1 MKADT
6 ERDPYLQGCDA
17 YLAGLDPDDD
27 SPYPYPS
34 REYNQWYQG
43 WMDASDY
50 KDAVGKRDP
59 KKGASDGKAQAQFA
73 DDLQAEG

>member
-1 MKADT
+1 MS
-6 ERDPYLQGCDA
+6 DPYLQGCDA

-34 REYNQWYQG
+34 KEYNKWREG

-50 KDAVGKRDP
+50 AETV
-59 KKGASDGKAQAQFA
+59 ASVTRRK
-73 DDLQAEG
+73 E

>member
-1 MKADT
+1 VSI
-6 ERDPYLQGCDA
+6 DPYLQGCDA

-34 REYNQWYQG
+34 KEYNKWREG

-50 KDAVGKRDP
+50 
-59 KKGASDGKAQAQFA
+59 
-73 DDLQAEG
+73 AETVAKERRNEQ